1 MAEERT
7 VEYRHANW
15 FELIFGMAN
24 NGNGVCF
31 YLLMMYASYIA
42 TEGYGIAIATMGIIA
57 TACRLFDAV
66 TDTFF
71 GWLFDI
77 VNPKKGK
84 IRLFLV
90 GGFAI
95 EALSAF
101 ALFNWAAG
109 KHEGIVGLVYFI
121 VIYIIYFIGYT
132 LNNIGGG
139 AVGMVLT
146 NDPKQRGMVGLIG
159 TMYSYITPM
168 VFNSIVAFSILPRYG
183 NQYNAAML
191 KEACYWYALAGGVF
205 VLVACIALMRSDT
218 IEIFNACKPPK
229 KEEEKNQKLGFK
241 EMCGILKGNRPLQ
254 MMIIA
259 TASDKIATTTA
270 SQSLVNTLLAG
281 ILIGSYT
288 ASTMVGNVSMLVG
301 IAFAFIG
308 GAMIGKKGSKYT
320 TVLWTWISLIA
331 NVIMIAACFI
341 LYSHGKMT
349 TIGTALIPTLIYCL
363 LMIIKQGAQMA
374 VTTANTAMMAD
385 VADYEIT
392 RSGQYIPGIVSNIKS
407 LLDKIISSF
416 GNAIAAFMITFIGY
430 KTITPQMG
438 DPATWPLFW
447 MSMFLSFGL
456 PIIGFACTI
465 VAMKWYDLT
474 KEKMQDV
481 AQAIHNNEEANKN
494 QYR

>member
-1 MAEERT
+1 
-7 VEYRHANW
+7 
-15 FELIFGMAN
+15 
-24 NGNGVCF
+24 
-31 YLLMMYASYIA
+31 
-42 TEGYGIAIATMGIIA
+42 
-57 TACRLFDAV
+57 
-66 TDTFF
+66 
-71 GWLFDI
+71 
-77 VNPKKGK
+77 
-84 IRLFLV
+84 
-90 GGFAI
+90 
-95 EALSAF
+95 
-101 ALFNWAAG
+101 
-109 KHEGIVGLVYFI
+109 
-121 VIYIIYFIGYT
+121 
-132 LNNIGGG
+132 
-139 AVGMVLT
+139 
-146 NDPKQRGMVGLIG
+146 
-159 TMYSYITPM
+159 
-168 VFNSIVAFSILPRYG
+168 
-183 NQYNAAML
+183 
-191 KEACYWYALAGGVF
+191 
-205 VLVACIALMRSDT
+205 
-218 IEIFNACKPPK
+218 
-229 KEEEKNQKLGFK
+229 
-241 EMCGILKGNRPLQ
+241 

-341 LYSHGKMT
+341 LYSQGKMT